1 MSEKILII
9 DDSLTNNVLL
19 ENVLKSANIESLVAY
34 NGKEALKIVEKEKPS
49 LILLDIMMPE
59 MDGFM
64 FLEKIKNNDLTQ
76 NIPVIIITAKDD
88 KESIYKAQKTGVQD
102 FILKPID
109 IKMVLE
115 SVTKQLAFNKYFVEK
130 S

>member
-1 MSEKILII
+1 MSEKVLII

-34 NGKEALKIVEKEKPS
+34 NGNEALKIVEKEKPS

>member
-1 MSEKILII
+1 MPGKVLII

-19 ENVLKSANIESLVAY
+19 ENVLKSADIKSIVAY
-34 NGKEALKIVEKEKPS
+34 NGKEALKFVEKEKPS

-64 FLEKIKNNDLTQ
+64 FLEKIRNNKLYKD
-76 NIPVIIITAKDD
+76 IPVIIITAKDD
-88 KESIYKAQKTGVQD
+88 KESIYKAQNTGVQD

-109 IKMVLE
+109 INMVVK
-115 SVTKQLAFNKYFVEK
+115 SVTKQLAFNKHFVNK

>member
-1 MSEKILII
+1 MSGKVLII

-19 ENVLKSANIESLVAY
+19 ENVLKSANIESIVAY
-34 NGKEALKIVEKEKPS
+34 NGIEALKIIENEKPS

-59 MDGFM
+59 MDGFI
-64 FLEKIKNNDLTQ
+64 FLEKIKNNDLTK

-88 KESIYKAQKTGVQD
+88 QESIYKAQKTGVQD

-109 IKMVLE
+109 INLVLE
-115 SVTKQLAFNKYFVEK
+115 SVTKQLAFNKHFVVK

>member
-1 MSEKILII
+1 MSDKVLII

-64 FLEKIKNNDLTQ
+64 FLEKIKNNDLTK
-76 NIPVIIITAKDD
+76 NISVIIITAKDD
-88 KESIYKAQKTGVQD
+88 EESIYKAQKTGVQD

-109 IKMVLE
+109 IKMFLE
-115 SVTKQLAFNKYFVEK
+115 SVTKQLAFNKHFVNK
-130 S
+130 L